1 MPLYVCNA
9 RKGAISDEA
18 KAKIAKDITDIHC
31 EVTDAPPDFVHAFF
45 FEESDDLPL
54 GDKSAVL
61 HGNIRHGRND
71 EQKAEIVERMRE
83 SIHAHSGLPK
93 DKITATTSD
102 TPASWV
108 MEGGELLPEP
118 GEEAAWMEALDA
130 KIAAGKAN

>member
-9 RKGAISDEA
+9 RKGAISHEA
-18 KAKIAKDITDIHC
+18 KEKIAADITHIHC

-45 FEESDDLPL
+45 FEESDDPTL

-71 EQKAEIVERMRE
+71 EQKAEIVEHMRE

-93 DKITATTSD
+93 DEITATTSD

-118 GEEAAWMEALDA
+118 GEEAEWMEALQA
-130 KIAAGKAN
+130 KLEAGNEN